1 MRVGLVCPYNYFRP
15 GGVQNCIR
23 EVANDLEK
31 RGHYVRIIAP
41 RPKVVPAS
49 VEQRLILLGGSK
61 ELNTPFATKAD
72 VGLSGSS
79 EKVDA
84 MLAAE
89 KFDVLHFHEPGVP
102 VFGLQLLARST
113 AANVAT
119 MHACLPDGVMTR
131 SYQKL
136 MSPIGRAIQARAHAI
151 TAVSPVAEATAR
163 TYLLDATIGI
173 VPNGIRL
180 DDFTRQT
187 ERRATRTKTIVYI
200 GRLEKR
206 KGVRYLLKA
215 YAALRQQHNDV
226 RLILAGDGDLRTSLE
241 AFVLKQQIPDVIFKG
256 FVSDAERLR
265 LLHRADIY
273 CSPALYG
280 ESFGI
285 VLLEAMAAGAV
296 TVAGNNPGYAS
307 VMQDRGRLS
316 LVNPLSTEDFAQR
329 LELLLYDQDIR
340 RLWLEWARDYVQQF
354 DYPRIVDQYEAV
366 YAQALK
372 LKQAKRTND

>member
-1 MRVGLVCPYNYFRP
+1 MRIGLVCPYNYFRP
-15 GGVQNCIR
+15 GGVQNCIQ

-41 RPKVVPAS
+41 RPKEVPETI
-49 VEQRLILLGGSK
+49 EQRLILLGGSK

-72 VGLSGSS
+72 VGVSGSS

-102 VFGLQLLARST
+102 LFGMQLLMRST

-119 MHACLPDGVMTR
+119 LHASLPDGMVTR

-136 MSPIGRAIQARAHAI
+136 
-151 TAVSPVAEATAR
+151 VSPVARLIQTRVHALTVVSVVAEATAR
-163 TYLLDATIGI
+163 TYLPEADITII
-173 VPNGIRL
+173 PNGIRL
-180 DDFTRQT
+180 GEFTPQKS
-187 ERRATRTKTIVYI
+187 RRRSAQKTIVYI

-215 YAALRQQHNDV
+215 YAQLRKQHHNV
-226 RLILAGDGDLRTSLE
+226 RLVLAGDGDLRDSLE
-241 AFVLKQQIPDVIFKG
+241 SYVLKEQIPDVEFKG
-256 FVSDAERLR
+256 FVSNAERLR
-265 LLHRADIY
+265 LLRSADVY

-285 VLLEAMAAGAV
+285 VLLEAMAVGAV

-307 VMQDRGRLS
+307 VMQGRGRLS
-316 LVNPLSTEDFAQR
+316 LVNPLSTDDFTQR
-329 LELLLYDQDIR
+329 LELLLTDSSLR
-340 RLWLEWARDYVQQF
+340 KLWLEWASEYVRRF
-354 DYPRIVDQYEAV
+354 DYPNIVDQYEAV
-366 YAQALK
+366 YKQALK
-372 LKQAKRTND
+372 KKARH

>member
-1 MRVGLVCPYNYFRP
+1 MRIGLVCPYNYFRP
-15 GGVQNCIR
+15 GGVQNCIQ

-41 RPKVVPAS
+41 RPKEVPETI
-49 VEQRLILLGGSK
+49 EQRLILLGGSK

-72 VGLSGSS
+72 VGVSGSS

-102 VFGLQLLARST
+102 LFGMQLLMRST

-119 MHACLPDGVMTR
+119 LHASLPDGMVTR

-136 MSPIGRAIQARAHAI
+136 VSPVARLIQTRVHAL
-151 TAVSPVAEATAR
+151 TAVSVVAEATAR
-163 TYLLDATIGI
+163 TYLPEADITII
-173 VPNGIRL
+173 PNGIRL
-180 DDFTRQT
+180 GEFTPQKS
-187 ERRATRTKTIVYI
+187 RRRSAQKTIVYI

-215 YAALRQQHNDV
+215 YAQLRKQHHNV
-226 RLILAGDGDLRTSLE
+226 RLVLAGDGDLRDSLE
-241 AFVLKQQIPDVIFKG
+241 SYVLKEQIPDVEFKG
-256 FVSDAERLR
+256 FVSNAERLR
-265 LLHRADIY
+265 LLRSADVY

-285 VLLEAMAAGAV
+285 VLLEAMAVGAV

-307 VMQDRGRLS
+307 VMQGRGRLS
-316 LVNPLSTEDFAQR
+316 LVNPLSTDDFTQR
-329 LELLLYDQDIR
+329 LELLLTDSSLR
-340 RLWLEWARDYVQQF
+340 KLWLEWASEYVRRF
-354 DYPRIVDQYEAV
+354 DYPNIVDQYEAV
-366 YAQALK
+366 YKQALK
-372 LKQAKRTND
+372 KKARH

>member
-1 MRVGLVCPYNYFRP
+1 MRIGIVCPYNYFRP

-23 EVANDLEK
+23 EIAIDLEK

-41 RPKVVPAS
+41 KPREVPS
-49 VEQRLILLGGSK
+49 KIESRLILLGGSK

-72 VGLSGSS
+72 VGLSGFN

-84 MLAAE
+84 MLE
-89 KFDVLHFHEPGVP
+89 RENFDVLHFHEPGVP
-102 VFGLQLLARST
+102 VFGMQLLMRSS

-119 MHACLPDGVMTR
+119 MHASLPDGMVTR

-136 MSPIGRAIQARAHAI
+136 MSPIARSIQSRVHAL

-163 TYLLDATIGI
+163 TYLPQAKITI

-180 DDFTRQT
+180 GEFESALARRKTRS
-187 ERRATRTKTIVYI
+187 KTIVYI

-215 YAALRQQHNDV
+215 YALLREQHPDV
-226 RLILAGDGDLRTSLE
+226 QLILAGDGDLRPSLE
-241 AFVLKQQIPDVIFKG
+241 SYVAKQNIPGVTFKG
-256 FVSDAERLR
+256 FISDAQRLR

-285 VLLEAMAAGAV
+285 VLLEAMAAGSV

-307 VMQDRGRLS
+307 VMQGRGRLS
-316 LVNPLSTEDFAQR
+316 LVNPLSTEDFCQR
-329 LELLLYDQDIR
+329 LELLLYDEELR
-340 RLWLEWARDYVQQF
+340 KLWLTWARKYVQQF
-354 DYPRIVDQYEAV
+354 DYPKIVDQYEAV
-366 YAQALK
+366 YAKALRARK
-372 LKQAKRTND
+372 VQRS